1 MMPTFAVEPRAAERT
16 DHFKSKSCDLVRV
29 EGVTNVDPQILLRV
43 LQLVLV
49 HGGTPV
55 VVNSRHRRA
64 SNRFSLQIAG
74 LPGSER
80 LVARLGAIVGV
91 RAVRGRVGRS
101 ERPASHMSPAILCAR
116 HHD

>member
-1 MMPTFAVEPRAAERT
+1 MMPTSAVEQRAAERAGPS
-16 DHFKSKSCDLVRV
+16 KSKSCDLVRI
-29 EGVTNVDPQILLRV
+29 EGVTNADPQILLRV
-43 LQLVLV
+43 LQLVLI

-64 SNRFSLQIAG
+64 ANRFSLEITG
-74 LPGSER
+74 LSGGER

-91 RAVRGRVGRS
+91 RAVRGGVGRA
-101 ERPASHMSPAILCAR
+101 ERPASHMSPAILCAP